1 MCVCGGR
8 VSVTESVCVCA
19 RACVRAH
26 RKGTQLHL
34 HSEKAVQLV

>member
-1 MCVCGGR
+1 MCVWREGKCYG
-8 VSVTESVCVCA
+8 ESVCV
-19 RACVRAH
+19 CVRAH